1 MVKRLRLYVYEK
13 ELKTMSKEKR
23 GFQETLKK
31 YLVPIA
37 EKIEKQPHLQAVKE
51 GMISIVP
58 IIIVGSLCLL
68 SIALKNMLPDGAA
81 KEFIGSNLG
90 TFMFPFN
97 FTMGIISIYAAFF
110 IAMSLAKKYNLNA
123 IESGITAVIVQFILC
138 AEVGD
143 GAIKTGYLDAQG
155 LFISI
160 IAAILVIEI
169 TRFMNNKN
177 LVFKL
182 PKEVP
187 SVVSKSFNNLLPM
200 VICVILFTAL
210 SVFVKN
216 AAGQPLPKLVM
227 DFLAPAVNS
236 LDNVTAVIIIILITQ
251 LLWFFGLHG
260 PAITSSIWMP
270 IAANYIAEN
279 ATRIAAGQDPIHI
292 FTIGFYYSFLQVTGS
307 GITLGLV
314 ILMMLSKSKSL
325 KNIGK
330 VSIVPS
336 IFGINEPVIFGA
348 PLVMNPYMFIP
359 FVFGPVL
366 IGVIDFLAF
375 STGIVGKPI
384 IEPPGFMP
392 PGVGAFLLTLDWKAV
407 VLCLGSIV
415 LMTLI
420 YYPFF
425 KVMEKEEL
433 KKEELMTTVVDDDE
447 FDF

>member
-1 MVKRLRLYVYEK
+1 
-13 ELKTMSKEKR
+13 MSSKSN

-37 EKIEKQPHLQAVKE
+37 NKVERQPHLQAIKE
-51 GMISIVP
+51 GMMSIVP

-68 SIALKNMLPDGAA
+68 SIAIMNMLPNGGA
-81 KEFIGSNLG
+81 KDFIGSNLDK
-90 TFMFPFN
+90 FMLPFN
-97 FTMGIISIYAAFF
+97 FTMGIISLYAAFF
-110 IAMSLAKKYNLNA
+110 IAESLAKKYKLNSLEVA
-123 IESGITAVIVQFILC
+123 ITAVIIQFILG
-138 AEVGD
+138 AEVVD

-155 LFISI
+155 LFVSI
-160 IAAILVIEI
+160 IVAILVVEI
-169 TRFMNNKN
+169 TRFMNRKGIV
-177 LVFKL
+177 LKL

-187 SVVSKSFNNLLPM
+187 SVVSKSFNNLIPM
-200 VICVILFTAL
+200 IFCVILFSGLAVLAKGVTGDPIPKIIM
-210 SVFVKN
+210 SV
-216 AAGQPLPKLVM
+216 
-227 DFLAPAVNS
+227 LAPAINS
-236 LDNVTAVIIIILITQ
+236 LDSVFAVIIILLITQ

-260 PAITSSIWMP
+260 AAITSSIWMP
-270 IAANYIAEN
+270 IAAKYISEN
-279 ATRIAAGQDPIHI
+279 ASNIAAGGQATHI

-314 ILMMLSKSKSL
+314 ILMMRSKCKSL
-325 KNIGK
+325 NSVGK
-330 VSIVPS
+330 VSIIPS

-366 IGVIDFLAF
+366 VGALDFLAF
-375 STGIVGKPI
+375 SSGLVGKPI

-392 PGVGAFLLTLDWKAV
+392 AGVGAFLLTLDWKAV

-425 KVMEKEEL
+425 KIMEREEL
-433 KKEELMTTVVDDDE
+433 KKEAEASAVINDE
-447 FDF
+447 DFDF

>member
-1 MVKRLRLYVYEK
+1 
-13 ELKTMSKEKR
+13 MSMENGK
-23 GFQETLKK
+23 FQETLKK
-31 YLVPIA
+31 YLVPVA
-37 EKIEKQPHLQAVKE
+37 EKVEKQVHLQAVKE
-51 GMISIVP
+51 GMMSIVP

-68 SIALKNMLPDGAA
+68 SIALKNMLPNGVA
-81 KEFIGSNLG
+81 KDFIGNNLG
-90 TFMFPFN
+90 VFMFPFN
-97 FTMGIISIYAAFF
+97 FTMGIISLYSAFF
-110 IAMSLAKKYNLNA
+110 IAMSLARKYSLNY
-123 IESGITAVIVQFILC
+123 IEAAMTAVIVQFILC
-138 AEVGD
+138 AEVAD

-155 LFISI
+155 LFVSI
-160 IAAILVIEI
+160 LAAILVVEI
-169 TRFMNNKN
+169 TRFMNEKN

-187 SVVSKSFNNLLPM
+187 SIVSKSFNNLLPM
-200 VICVILFTAL
+200 IVCVILFTGL
-210 SVFVKN
+210 SVLVKN
-216 AAGQPLPKLVM
+216 TTGEPLPKLVM
-227 DFLAPAVNS
+227 TILAPAISS
-236 LDNVTAVIIIILITQ
+236 LDSPTAVIIIILLTQ

-279 ATRIAAGQDPIHI
+279 AARIASGQNPIHI

-314 ILMMLSKSKSL
+314 LLMMFSKSKSFQSM
-325 KNIGK
+325 GK
-330 VSIVPS
+330 VSIIPS
-336 IFGINEPVIFGA
+336 IFGINEPVIFGT
-348 PLVMNPYMFIP
+348 PIVMNPYMFIP

-366 IGVIDFLAF
+366 VGALDFMAF
-375 STGIVGKPI
+375 STGLVGKPI
-384 IEPPGFMP
+384 MEPPGFMP

-425 KVMEKEEL
+425 KTMEKEQL
-433 KKEELMTTVVDDDE
+433 RKEEEIVETVDDAS

>member
-1 MVKRLRLYVYEK
+1 
-13 ELKTMSKEKR
+13 MSSKSN

-37 EKIEKQPHLQAVKE
+37 NKVERQPHLQAIKE
-51 GMISIVP
+51 GMMSIVP

-68 SIALKNMLPDGAA
+68 SIAIMNMLPNGGA
-81 KEFIGSNLG
+81 KDFIGSNLDK
-90 TFMFPFN
+90 FMLPFN
-97 FTMGIISIYAAFF
+97 FTMGIISLYAAFF
-110 IAMSLAKKYNLNA
+110 IAESLAKKYKLNSLEVA
-123 IESGITAVIVQFILC
+123 ITAVIIQFILG
-138 AEVGD
+138 AEVVD

-155 LFISI
+155 LFVSI
-160 IAAILVIEI
+160 IVAILVVEI
-169 TRFMNNKN
+169 TRFMNRKGIV
-177 LVFKL
+177 LKL

-187 SVVSKSFNNLLPM
+187 SVVSKSFNNLIPM
-200 VICVILFTAL
+200 IFCVILFSGLAVLAKGVTGDPVPKIIM
-210 SVFVKN
+210 SV
-216 AAGQPLPKLVM
+216 
-227 DFLAPAVNS
+227 LAPAINS
-236 LDNVTAVIIIILITQ
+236 LDSVFAVIIILLITQ

-260 PAITSSIWMP
+260 AAITSSIWMP
-270 IAANYIAEN
+270 IAAKYISEN
-279 ATRIAAGQDPIHI
+279 ASNIAAGGQATHI

-314 ILMMLSKSKSL
+314 ILMMRSKCKSL
-325 KNIGK
+325 NSVGK
-330 VSIVPS
+330 VSIIPS

-366 IGVIDFLAF
+366 VGALDFLAF
-375 STGIVGKPI
+375 SSGLVGKPI

-392 PGVGAFLLTLDWKAV
+392 AGVGAFLLTLDWKAV

-425 KVMEKEEL
+425 KIMEREEL
-433 KKEELMTTVVDDDE
+433 KKEAEASAVINDE
-447 FDF
+447 DFDF